1 MSRLFNVND
10 RQDVK
15 WTPKWMTHVTTSLL
29 FSESVNAIYY
39 TNAVF
44 LLVETKCVV
53 IVAARSQRKYI
64 FSDSTWTSKW
74 LTHVTTSLLSLE
86 FVNEIYYTHASS
98 LLVWQK
104 CVVISAAKSKR
115 KQTSSDETWTSK
127 LLIHVTTSLL
137 FSKSV
142 DEIYYKN
149 AWLLLVGPKCVVTF
163 AARSERNRWDL
174 NFEVADPRDHVARV
188 RRAGRAVGVQR
199 LYHSGCGC

>member
-74 LTHVTTSLLSLE
+74 LPHVTTSLLSLE
-86 FVNEIYYTHASS
+86 FVNKIYYTHASS

-104 CVVISAAKSKR
+104 CVVIAAAKSKR

-127 LLIHVTTSLL
+127 LLIHVTTSRVYVAPAGQSE
-137 FSKSV
+137 FSACF
-142 DEIYYKN
+142 IQ
-149 AWLLLVGPKCVVTF
+149 G
-163 AARSERNRWDL
+163 
-174 NFEVADPRDHVARV
+174 
-188 RRAGRAVGVQR
+188 VGVR
-199 LYHSGCGC
+199 VKSLEFRIEASGSGVRPSSQSSAPWALRV